1 MRRLFIIFL
10 IILLVL
16 QLSSCLSKKVIYK
29 EGTYEGVGEGH
40 VGKIKIRLVTD
51 KYSIKE
57 IKIIEDEEIPIIA
70 EKVYNKIPQQVI
82 KSNSGD
88 VEVVTGATYT
98 SRGLIEAI
106 NDALNKAKIK
116 NNNN

>member
-1 MRRLFIIFL
+1 MLRRLYIFVL
-10 IILLVL
+10 ITLLVL
-16 QLSSCLSKKVIYK
+16 QLSSCVYRKAIYK

-40 VGKIKIRLVTD
+40 VGKIKIKLVTD

-57 IKIIEDEEIPIIA
+57 IKIVEDEEIPIIA

-106 NDALNKAKIK
+106 NDALKKARI
-116 NNNN
+116 NNAN